1 MPNFRVPYDFLLL
14 NKHKKPIMPDHLIQ
28 DTAEKTDTPDT
39 DLLRIE
45 DLHVSFPLP
54 GGRIKAVKGAS
65 LRVLPG
71 KVTALVGESGSGK
84 SVISQVIMGLQPEIA
99 DVSGQVLFCD
109 PLEPDVQHDMVQLPH
124 DGRKI
129 RAIRGNRIG
138 MIFQEPMTSF
148 SPLHTIGNQ
157 ISDLLREHTALS
169 PSEQRERCEHMLELV
184 GFPDAGKVFDMYSF
198 ELSGGMRQRA
208 MIAMALV
215 CEPALLIADEPTTA
229 LDVTIQAQILE
240 LLRELQSRLQM
251 AVLLITHDLGVVANM
266 ADEVSVIYRGQIM
279 EAGPVET
286 IFRNPEHPYLKG
298 LMMAIPH
305 FGMDRN
311 TRLTPLRD
319 IDTNVDH
326 LLDDLS
332 APNRKTSQ
340 GPDVLL
346 SVRDVSKTFITRKQD
361 WQVGGES
368 AAYRAVDG
376 VSFDIRR
383 GECLGLV
390 GESGCGKTTLS
401 KILMRA
407 VAPDTGSVVFDDGAG
422 PVDVLSVMGDELE
435 EIRTRIQMVFQDPIS
450 SLSPRMTVGNILRE
464 PFDIHQRGTKQE
476 RNTAT
481 LALLKAVGL
490 GSNSLQRYPH
500 SFSGGQ
506 RQRIGIAR
514 SLAVAPS
521 LIICDEPVSALDVSV
536 QAQILNLLK
545 DLQRGMGLTYLF
557 VSHNLAVID
566 YMADRVA
573 VMWAGKIVELAPRE
587 VIMENPVHPYTQSLM
602 KAVPFPDLDRPLDFS
617 TAAMSTATTSQTWDA
632 AFCADNPAD
641 LSTVDLGSD
650 HYVLARANSDAA
662 ELRQ

>member
-1 MPNFRVPYDFLLL
+1 
-14 NKHKKPIMPDHLIQ
+14 MPDPLNS
-28 DTAEKTDTPDT
+28 DRAGT

-45 DLHVSFPLP
+45 DLHVSFPLF
-54 GGRIKAVKGAS
+54 GGQIKAVKGAS

-99 DVSGQVLFCD
+99 NVRGKVLFND
-109 PLEPDVQHDMVQLPH
+109 PLQAGIEQDMVQLPH

-129 RAIRGNRIG
+129 RAIRGSRIG

-148 SPLHTIGNQ
+148 SPLHTVGNQ
-157 ISDLLREHTALS
+157 ISELLREHKIMTAG
-169 PSEQRERCEHMLELV
+169 ERRDRCEEMLGMV
-184 GFPDAGKVFDMYSF
+184 GFAEPGKVFDMYSF

-240 LLRELQSRLQM
+240 LLRELQSRLHM
-251 AVLLITHDLGVVANM
+251 AILLITHDLGVVANM

-279 EAGPVET
+279 EAGPVDA
-286 IFRNPEHPYLKG
+286 IFRSPAHPYLKG
-298 LMMAIPH
+298 LMGAIPH
-305 FGMDRN
+305 FGMDRT

-332 APNRKTSQ
+332 APQRQPGQ
-340 GPDVLL
+340 GPDILL
-346 SVRDVSKTFITRKQD
+346 SVRNVSKTFITRKQD
-361 WQVGGES
+361 WLVNDGAS
-368 AAYRAVDG
+368 AVRVVDG
-376 VSFDIRR
+376 VNFDIRR

-390 GESGCGKTTLS
+390 GESGCGKTTLA
-401 KILMRA
+401 KILMHA
-407 VAPDTGSVVFDDGAG
+407 VAPDTGSVLFDDGGG
-422 PVDVLSVMGDELE
+422 PVDVLAAEGPELKE
-435 EIRTRIQMVFQDPIS
+435 LRTRIQMVFQDPIS

-464 PFDIHQRGTKQE
+464 PFDIHQRGSKEE
-476 RNTAT
+476 RNKAT
-481 LALLKAVGL
+481 VALLTAVGL
-490 GSNSLQRYPH
+490 GRNALQRYPH

-545 DLQRGMGLTYLF
+545 DLQKGMGLTYLF
-557 VSHNLAVID
+557 VSHNLAVVD

-573 VMWAGKIVELAPRE
+573 VMWAGKIVELAPRD
-587 VIMENPVHPYTQSLM
+587 VIMNDPVHPYTRSLM
-602 KAVPFPDLDRPLDFS
+602 NAVPFPDLDRPLDFT
-617 TAAMSTATTSQTWDA
+617 TAAKSSSSSSQSWNE
-632 AFCADNPAD
+632 AFRADKSNA
-641 LSTVDLGSD
+641 LSTIDLGDD
-650 HYVLARANSDAA
+650 HFVLARNAA
-662 ELRQ
+662 DVRELRP

>member
-1 MPNFRVPYDFLLL
+1 
-14 NKHKKPIMPDHLIQ
+14 MPDPLHP
-28 DTAEKTDTPDT
+28 DMTDS

-45 DLHVSFPLP
+45 NLHVSFPLL
-54 GGRIKAVKGAS
+54 GGQIDAVKGAS

-84 SVISQVIMGLQPEIA
+84 SVISQVIMGLQPENA
-99 DVSGQVLFCD
+99 KVRGQVLFSD
-109 PLEPDVQHDMVQLPH
+109 PLLPDIQHDMVQLPH

-129 RAIRGNRIG
+129 RSIRGNRIG

-148 SPLHTIGNQ
+148 SPLHTVGNQ
-157 ISDLLREHTALS
+157 ISELLREHSVLS
-169 PSEQRERCEHMLELV
+169 AREQRDQCEKMLGLV
-184 GFPDAGKVFDMYSF
+184 GFNEPGKVFDMYSF

-240 LLRELQSRLQM
+240 LLRDLQSRLHM
-251 AVLLITHDLGVVANM
+251 AILLITHDLGVVANM

-279 EAGPVET
+279 EAGPVDS
-286 IFRNPEHPYLKG
+286 IFRSPEHPYLKG
-298 LMMAIPH
+298 LMGAIPH
-305 FGMDRN
+305 FGMDRS

-326 LLDDLS
+326 LLDDLA
-332 APNRKTSQ
+332 APEKHTVK
-340 GPDVLL
+340 GPDILL
-346 SVRDVSKTFITRKQD
+346 SVENVSKTYITRKED
-361 WQVGGES
+361 WQVSDGD
-368 AAYRAVDG
+368 AAVRVVDS

-390 GESGCGKTTLS
+390 GESGCGKTTLA
-401 KILMRA
+401 KILMHA
-407 VAPDTGSVVFDDGAG
+407 VTPDTGSIVFDEGEG
-422 PVDVLSVMGDELE
+422 PVDVLAAKGEMLKAL
-435 EIRTRIQMVFQDPIS
+435 RTRIQMVFQDPIS

-464 PFDIHQRGTKQE
+464 PFDIHERGSREE
-476 RNTAT
+476 RNAAT

-490 GSNSLQRYPH
+490 GSNALQRYPH

-545 DLQRGMGLTYLF
+545 DLQQGMGLTYLF

-573 VMWAGKIVELAPRE
+573 VMWAGKIVELAPRD
-587 VIMENPVHPYTQSLM
+587 VIMNDPVHPYTRSLM
-602 KAVPFPDLDRPLDFS
+602 NAVPFPDLDRPLDFS
-617 TAAMSTATTSQTWDA
+617 TAANSSSVSSQSWNA
-632 AFCADNPAD
+632 AFRADKPGELAT
-641 LSTVDLGSD
+641 LDLGGD
-650 HYVLARANSDAA
+650 HFVLARNVADIR

>member
-1 MPNFRVPYDFLLL
+1 
-14 NKHKKPIMPDHLIQ
+14 MPDHLSP
-28 DTAEKTDTPDT
+28 DTADITDI

-54 GGRIKAVKGAS
+54 GGRIEAVKGAS

-84 SVISQVIMGLQPEIA
+84 SVISQVIMGLQPEVA
-99 DVSGQVLFCD
+99 NVRGRVLFSD
-109 PLEPDVQHDMVQLPH
+109 PLDPDVQHDMVQLPH

-129 RAIRGNRIG
+129 RSIRGNRIG

-157 ISDLLREHTALS
+157 ISELLREHAVLT
-169 PSEQRERCEHMLELV
+169 PSEERERCEHMLGLV
-184 GFPDAGKVFDMYSF
+184 GFSDPGKVFDMYSF

-240 LLRELQSRLQM
+240 LLRDLQSRLHM
-251 AVLLITHDLGVVANM
+251 AILLITHDLGVVANM

-279 EAGPVET
+279 EAGPVEA
-286 IFRNPEHPYLKG
+286 IFRTPKHPYLKG
-298 LMMAIPH
+298 LMGAIPH
-305 FGMDRN
+305 FGMDR
-311 TRLTPLRD
+311 TKRLTPLRD
-319 IDTNVDH
+319 IETNVDH
-326 LLDDLS
+326 LLDELS
-332 APNRKTSQ
+332 APQRKSDS
-340 GPDVLL
+340 GPDILL
-346 SVRDVSKTFITRKQD
+346 SVKNVSKTFITRKQD
-361 WQVGGES
+361 WQMRGES
-368 AAYRAVDG
+368 SAYRAVDG
-376 VSFDIRR
+376 VSFDVRR

-401 KILMRA
+401 KMIMRA
-407 VAPDTGSVVFDDGAG
+407 VEPDTGSIVFDDGHG
-422 PVDVLSVMGDELE
+422 PVNVFDANGAELQAL
-435 EIRTRIQMVFQDPIS
+435 RTRIQMVFQDPIS
-450 SLSPRMTVGNILRE
+450 SLSPRMTIGNILRE
-464 PFDIHQRGTKQE
+464 PFDIHQRGDKQE
-476 RNTAT
+476 RNLAT

-490 GSNSLQRYPH
+490 GSNALQRYPH

-573 VMWAGKIVELAPRE
+573 VMWAGKIVELAPRD
-587 VIMENPVHPYTQSLM
+587 VIMKDPVHPYTRSLM
-602 KAVPFPDLDRPLDFS
+602 NAVPFPDLDRPLDFA
-617 TAAMSTATTSQTWDA
+617 TAATSSAASSQTWNA
-632 AFCADNPAD
+632 AFCADDSND
-641 LSTVDLGSD
+641 LTTLDLGSD
-650 HYVLARANSDAA
+650 HFVLARANADSG
-662 ELRQ
+662 ELRL

>member
-1 MPNFRVPYDFLLL
+1 
-14 NKHKKPIMPDHLIQ
+14 MPDPLNP
-28 DTAEKTDTPDT
+28 DTADT

-45 DLHVSFPLP
+45 NLHVSFPLL
-54 GGRIKAVKGAS
+54 GGRVDAVKGAS

-99 DVSGQVLFCD
+99 DVRGKVLFSD
-109 PLEPDVQHDMVQLPH
+109 PQQPEDVHDMVQLPH

-129 RAIRGNRIG
+129 RSIRGSRIG

-148 SPLHTIGNQ
+148 SPLHTVGNQ
-157 ISDLLREHTALS
+157 ISELLREHTIMT
-169 PSEQRERCEHMLELV
+169 PGERRERCEEMLGLV
-184 GFPDAGKVFDMYSF
+184 GFSEPAKVFDMYSF

-240 LLRELQSRLQM
+240 LLRDLQSRLHM
-251 AVLLITHDLGVVANM
+251 AILLITHDLGVVANM

-279 EAGPVET
+279 EVGPVDT
-286 IFRNPEHPYLKG
+286 IFRSPEHPYLKG
-298 LMMAIPH
+298 LMGAIPH
-305 FGMDRN
+305 FGMDRT

-332 APNRKTSQ
+332 APAQQTGE
-340 GPDVLL
+340 GPEILL
-346 SVRDVSKTFITRKQD
+346 SVRDISKTFITRKQD
-361 WQVGGES
+361 WQVNDAN
-368 AAYRAVDG
+368 AAVRVVDG
-376 VSFDIRR
+376 VNFDIRR

-390 GESGCGKTTLS
+390 GESGCGKTTLA
-401 KILMRA
+401 KILMHA
-407 VAPDTGSVVFDDGAG
+407 VAPDTGSVTYDEGAG
-422 PVDVLSVMGDELE
+422 PVDVLAATGPELKE
-435 EIRTRIQMVFQDPIS
+435 LRTRIQMVFQDPIS
-450 SLSPRMTVGNILRE
+450 SLSPRMTIGNILRE
-464 PFDIHQRGTKQE
+464 PFDIHQRGNRQE
-476 RNTAT
+476 RNNAT

-490 GSNSLQRYPH
+490 GSNALQRYPH

-514 SLAVAPS
+514 SLALAPS

-545 DLQRGMGLTYLF
+545 DLQHGMGLTYLF

-587 VIMENPVHPYTQSLM
+587 VIMNDPVHPYTRSLM
-602 KAVPFPDLDRPLDFS
+602 NAVPFPDLDRPLDFKTAGKSSS
-617 TAAMSTATTSQTWDA
+617 TSSQSWNE
-632 AFCADNPAD
+632 AFRADSASK
-641 LSTVDLGSD
+641 LSTIDLGGD
-650 HYVLARANSDAA
+650 HFVLARDMVDVQ

>member
-1 MPNFRVPYDFLLL
+1 
-14 NKHKKPIMPDHLIQ
+14 MPDQPNLH
-28 DTAEKTDTPDT
+28 TAAT
-39 DLLRIE
+39 DLLRV
-45 DLHVSFPLP
+45 DSLHVSFPLL
-54 GGRIKAVKGAS
+54 GGRIEAVKGAS

-99 DVSGQVLFCD
+99 DVQGRVLFCD
-109 PLEPDVQHDMVQLPH
+109 PLQPGTEHDMVQLPH

-129 RAIRGNRIG
+129 RSIRGNRIG

-148 SPLHTIGNQ
+148 SPLHTVGNQ
-157 ISDLLREHTALS
+157 ISELLREHSVLS
-169 PSEQRERCEHMLELV
+169 PTERRDRCEEMLGLV
-184 GFPDAGKVFDMYSF
+184 GFLEPGKVFDMYSF

-240 LLRELQSRLQM
+240 LLRDLQSRLHM
-251 AVLLITHDLGVVANM
+251 AILLITHDLGVVANM

-279 EAGPVET
+279 EAGPVDP
-286 IFRNPEHPYLKG
+286 IFRNPQHPYLKG
-298 LMMAIPH
+298 LMGAIPH
-305 FGMDRN
+305 FGMDRSK
-311 TRLTPLRD
+311 RLTPLRD

-326 LLDDLS
+326 LLDKLS
-332 APNRKTSQ
+332 APDKPEGTA
-340 GPDVLL
+340 PDIVL
-346 SVRDVSKTFITRKQD
+346 SVKNVSKTFITRKQD
-361 WQVGGES
+361 WQVRDDDS
-368 AAYRAVDG
+368 PVRVVDN

-401 KILMRA
+401 KILMHA
-407 VAPDTGSVVFDDGAG
+407 VAPDTGSVEFCDGTG
-422 PVDVLSVMGDELE
+422 PVDVLAATGPELKE
-435 EIRTRIQMVFQDPIS
+435 LRTRIQMVFQDPIS

-464 PFDIHQRGTKQE
+464 PFDIHQRGSKEE
-476 RNTAT
+476 RNIATA
-481 LALLKAVGL
+481 ALLKAVGL
-490 GSNSLQRYPH
+490 GTNALQRYPH

-545 DLQRGMGLTYLF
+545 DLQQGMGLTYLF

-573 VMWAGKIVELAPRE
+573 VMWAGKIVELAPRD
-587 VIMENPVHPYTQSLM
+587 VIMNDPVHPYTRSLM
-602 KAVPFPDLDRPLDFS
+602 NAVPFPDLDRPLDFT
-617 TAAMSTATTSQTWDA
+617 TAAKSSSTSAQSWNPV
-632 AFCADNPAD
+632 FCSDKPGD
-641 LSTVDLGSD
+641 LSSLDLGD
-650 HYVLARANSDAA
+650 GHFVLARNSADVA